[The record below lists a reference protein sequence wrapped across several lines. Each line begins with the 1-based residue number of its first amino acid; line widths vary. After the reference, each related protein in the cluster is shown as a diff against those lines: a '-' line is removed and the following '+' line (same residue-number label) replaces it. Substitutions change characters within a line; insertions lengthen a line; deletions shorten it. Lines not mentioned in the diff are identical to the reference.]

1 MMGVKVNMREVH
13 HMKDAIQEELNRTNG
28 DLDTLKEKMSA
39 LINTEQFKGATATNI
54 KRYTQTFHFQS
65 IVKVKDTNKNYIDD
79 MDKSIDKFS
88 NQVDNDASAILHE
101 DEIKKYKDDISE
113 KIKSM
118 DESIEYANAWID
130 SVNTLTT
137 AQKIQ
142 KEDLNTSKKTFTDYV
157 NKTIEKLVDFDTSN
171 SIDGDITNNA
181 ITELK
186 GLTTYVKNDLPNN
199 RATIASTSGK
209 IESAIIRHRTN
220 EELERWQR
228 FLEKG
233 SDHMNAFPP
242 KTKKG
247 LNALKQAGREML
259 ALKAI
264 GDGSVYR
271 GFKKYMNCK
280 DVNQLIDNMSPKQ
293 LKNMVLFMHTDADN
307 VNLKNLLKSSG
318 EFVKNNP
325 FKKGN
330 LVNWMKNVQ
339 NLDSKTSALLKEE
352 LKDKNFQYKFGDAK
366 KFFDT
371 AEMKKAASTEFKN
384 TFSSQ
389 NFRDNILKKE
399 NFKSRTAATKNIKNY
414 VDEGLKTLK
423 GDFASKNVIGKL
435 KHSMKVGG
443 KVLKPLAVVSAITDN
458 LDEKSTK
465 EKLVGMGVDLGAIGA
480 SAAAGAAIGTAIP
493 IPVVGTLLG
502 ATVGIG
508 VGYLLDKK
516 LPGAD
521 KSLTELAKSSINK
534 GLDVGANA
542 VKSGWNNVT
551 SGFKTIF
558 N

>member
-65 IVKVKDTNKNYIDD
+65 IVKVKDTNKNYMDD
-79 MDKSIDKFS
+79 MNKSIDKFS
-88 NQVDNDASAILHE
+88 NQVDNDTSAILHE

-157 NKTIEKLVDFDTSN
+157 NKTIEKLVDFDTNN

-293 LKNMVLFMHTDADN
+293 LKNMALFMHTDADN

-480 SAAAGAAIGTAIP
+480 SAAAGAAIGTAFP
-493 IPVVGTLLG
+493 IPVVGTLAG
-502 ATVGIG
+502 AAAGIG
-508 VGYLLDKK
+508 VGLLLDAKI
-516 LPGAD
+516 PGAN
-521 KSLTELAKSSINK
+521 KSVTDLAKEGINK
-534 GLDVGANA
+534 GIDKGFDTF
-542 VKSGWNNVT
+542 KSGMSLAGNGLK
-551 SGFKTIF
+551 SIF
-558 N
+558 T

>member
-1 MMGVKVNMREVH
+1 MGVKVNMREVH

-157 NKTIEKLVDFDTSN
+157 NKTIEKLVDFDTNN

-181 ITELK
+181 IIELK

-264 GDGSVYR
+264 GDGDIRAGYNKFMSTR
-271 GFKKYMNCK
+271 N
-280 DVNQLIDNMSPKQ
+280 VNELIDNMSPKQ
-293 LKNMVLFMHTDADN
+293 LKEMALFMHTDADN
-307 VNLKNLLKSSG
+307 VNLKILLKSSG

-352 LKDKNFQYKFGDAK
+352 LKDKNFQYKFGDSK
-366 KFFDT
+366 QFFDKT
-371 AEMKKAASTEFKN
+371 EMKKAASTEFKN

-389 NFRDNILKKE
+389 NFRDNILNKE
-399 NFKSRTAATKNIKNY
+399 NLKSGSAATKNLKKY

-435 KHSMKVGG
+435 KHSMKIGG
-443 KVLKPLAVVSAITDN
+443 KVLKPLALVSAITDN

-465 EKLVGMGVDLGAIGA
+465 EMLVGMGVDLGAIGA

-493 IPVVGTLLG
+493 IPVVGTLAG
-502 ATVGIG
+502 AGAGILAG
-508 VGYLLDKK
+508 MFLDMK
-516 LPGAD
+516 LPGTN
-521 KSLTELAKSSINK
+521 KSITDLAKDGINK
-534 GLDVGANA
+534 GIDKGVDMF
-542 VKSGWNNVT
+542 KSGMSSVGNGLK
-551 SGFKTIF
+551 SIF
-558 N
+558 T

>member
-157 NKTIEKLVDFDTSN
+157 NKTIEKLVDFDTNN

-181 ITELK
+181 IIELK

-264 GDGSVYR
+264 GNGDIRAGYNKFMSTR
-271 GFKKYMNCK
+271 N
-280 DVNQLIDNMSPKQ
+280 VNELIDNMSPKQ
-293 LKNMVLFMHTDADN
+293 LKNMALYMHTDIDN

-330 LVNWMKNVQ
+330 LVDWMKNVQ

-352 LKDKNFQYKFGDAK
+352 LKDKNFQYKFGDSK
-366 KFFDT
+366 QFFDK

-399 NFKSRTAATKNIKNY
+399 NFKSRTAATKNLKNY

-423 GDFASKNVIGKL
+423 GDFTSKNVIGKL
-435 KHSMKVGG
+435 KHSMKLGG
-443 KVLKPLAVVSAITDN
+443 KVLKPLALVSAITDN
-458 LDEKSTK
+458 LDEKSAK
-465 EKLVGMGVDLGAIGA
+465 EMLVGMGVDLGAIGA
-480 SAAAGAAIGTAIP
+480 SAAAGASIGTAIP
-493 IPVVGTLLG
+493 IPVVGTLAG
-502 ATVGIG
+502 AAAGIG
-508 VGYLLDKK
+508 VGLLLDSK
-516 LPGAD
+516 LPGTN
-521 KSLTELAKSSINK
+521 KSVTDFAKEGINK
-534 GLDVGANA
+534 GIDKGVDMF
-542 VKSGWNNVT
+542 KSGMSSVGNGLK
-551 SGFKTIF
+551 SIF
-558 N
+558 T

>member
-157 NKTIEKLVDFDTSN
+157 NKTIEKLVDFDTNN

-247 LNALKQAGREML
+247 LNAIKQAGLEML

-264 GDGSVYR
+264 GDGDIRAGYNKFMSTR
-271 GFKKYMNCK
+271 N
-280 DVNQLIDNMSPKQ
+280 VNELIDNMSPKQ
-293 LKNMVLFMHTDADN
+293 LKEMALFMHTDADN
-307 VNLKNLLKSSG
+307 VNLKILLKSSG

-352 LKDKNFQYKFGDAK
+352 LKDKNFQYKFGDSK
-366 KFFDT
+366 QFFDK
-371 AEMKKAASTEFKN
+371 AEMKKAAFTEFKN

-399 NFKSRTAATKNIKNY
+399 NFKSRTAATKNIKSY

-443 KVLKPLAVVSAITDN
+443 KVLKPLAVVTAITDN

-465 EKLVGMGVDLGAIGA
+465 EKLVGMGVDFGAIGA

-493 IPVVGTLLG
+493 IPVLGTLAG
-502 ATVGIG
+502 AGILVGMAMEH
-508 VGYLLDKK
+508 KMF
-516 LPGAD
+516 ASN
-521 KSLTELAKSSINK
+521 KSLTDLAKDGINK
-534 GLDVGANA
+534 GIDKGVDMF
-542 VKSGWNNVT
+542 KSGMNSVGN
-551 SGFKTIF
+551 GFKSIF
-558 N
+558 T

>member
-1 MMGVKVNMREVH
+1 MGVKVNMNEVQN
-13 HMKDAIQEELNRTNG
+13 MKNAIKSELDKTNG
-28 DLDTLKEKMSA
+28 DVDALKESMAS
-39 LINTEQFKGATATNI
+39 LINTDQFKGATASSV
-54 KRYTQTFHFQS
+54 KSYTKTFHYQS
-65 IVKVKDTNKNYIDD
+65 INKIKNTNKDYVAD
-79 MDKSIDKFS
+79 MDKSISKFS
-88 NQVDNDASAILHE
+88 NQVDNDEAAILHE
-101 DEIKKYKDDISE
+101 DKIKTYKDDIS
-113 KIKSM
+113 KKVKSM
-118 DESIEYANAWID
+118 KETIEYVNNWID
-130 SVNTLTT
+130 TVNTLTT
-137 AQKIQ
+137 AQKV
-142 KEDLNTSKKTFTDYV
+142 KNEDLTSKATTFKDHV
-157 NKTIEKLVDFDTSN
+157 DDTIDKLVNFDAIN
-171 SIDGDITNNA
+171 STDGDLTNNL

-186 GLTTYVKNDLPNN
+186 GLTTYVKNDLPAN
-199 RATIASTSGK
+199 RSSISGTSGK
-209 IESAIIRHRTN
+209 IESAIIRHQTS
-220 EELERWQR
+220 EELKRWQK
-228 FLEKG
+228 FLEKC
-233 SDHMNAFPP
+233 SDEMNAFPP

-247 LNALKQAGREML
+247 LKALKQAGREML

-264 GDGSVYR
+264 GNGSVYR

-293 LKNMVLFMHTDADN
+293 LKNMALYMHTDVDN

-330 LVNWMKNVQ
+330 LVDWMKNVQ

-352 LKDKNFQYKFGDAK
+352 LKDKNFQYKFGDSK
-366 KFFDT
+366 QFFDK

-399 NFKSRTAATKNIKNY
+399 NFKSRTAATKNLKNY

-423 GDFASKNVIGKL
+423 GDFTSKNVIGKL
-435 KHSMKVGG
+435 KHSMKLGG
-443 KVLKPLAVVSAITDN
+443 KVLKPLALVSAITDN
-458 LDEKSTK
+458 LDEKSAK
-465 EKLVGMGVDLGAIGA
+465 EMLVGMGVDLGAIGA

-502 ATVGIG
+502 AAAGIG
-508 VGYLLDKK
+508 VGYLLDSK
-516 LPGAD
+516 LPGMD
-521 KSLTELAKSSINK
+521 KSLTDVAKSSINK
-534 GLDVGANA
+534 GLDAGANV

>member
-1 MMGVKVNMREVH
+1 M
-13 HMKDAIQEELNRTNG
+13 
-28 DLDTLKEKMSA
+28 
-39 LINTEQFKGATATNI
+39 
-54 KRYTQTFHFQS
+54 
-65 IVKVKDTNKNYIDD
+65 
-79 MDKSIDKFS
+79 
-88 NQVDNDASAILHE
+88 
-101 DEIKKYKDDISE
+101 
-113 KIKSM
+113 
-118 DESIEYANAWID
+118 
-130 SVNTLTT
+130 
-137 AQKIQ
+137 
-142 KEDLNTSKKTFTDYV
+142 
-157 NKTIEKLVDFDTSN
+157 
-171 SIDGDITNNA
+171 
-181 ITELK
+181 
-186 GLTTYVKNDLPNN
+186 KNDLPNN
-199 RATIASTSGK
+199 RATISSTSGK

-233 SDHMNAFPP
+233 CDHMNAFPP

-293 LKNMVLFMHTDADN
+293 LKNMALFMHTDADN

-352 LKDKNFQYKFGDAK
+352 LKDKNFQYKFGDVK

-389 NFRDNILKKE
+389 NFRENILNKE
-399 NFKSRTAATKNIKNY
+399 NLKSGSAATKNIKNY

-493 IPVVGTLLG
+493 IPVVGTILG
-502 ATVGIG
+502 AGAGILVGSLLEKKIGSTNKSVTDFAKEGFNGVIDNGIG
-508 VGYLLDKK
+508 KF
-516 LPGAD
+516 
-521 KSLTELAKSSINK
+521 
-534 GLDVGANA
+534 
-542 VKSGWNNVT
+542 KSGMGLAEK
-551 SGFKTIF
+551 GFNSVF
-558 N
+558 G

>member
-1 MMGVKVNMREVH
+1 MGVKVNMNEVKN
-13 HMKDAIQEELNRTNG
+13 MKNAIKSELDKTNG
-28 DLDTLKEKMSA
+28 DVDTLKESMAS
-39 LINTEQFKGATATNI
+39 LINTEQFKGATATSV
-54 KRYTQTFHFQS
+54 KSYTRTFHYQS
-65 IVKVKDTNKNYIDD
+65 INKIKNTNKDYVAD
-79 MDKSIDKFS
+79 MDKSISKFS
-88 NQVDNDASAILHE
+88 NQVDNDEAAILHE
-101 DEIKKYKDDISE
+101 DKIKTYKDDIS
-113 KIKSM
+113 KKVKSM
-118 DESIEYANAWID
+118 KETIEYVNNWID
-130 SVNTLTT
+130 TVNTLTT
-137 AQKIQ
+137 AQKV
-142 KEDLNTSKKTFTDYV
+142 KNEDLTSKATTFKDHV
-157 NKTIEKLVDFDTSN
+157 DETIDKLVNFDAVN
-171 SIDGDITNNA
+171 STDGDLTNNS

-186 GLTTYVKNDLPNN
+186 GLTTYVKNDLPAN
-199 RATIASTSGK
+199 RSTISGTSGK
-209 IESAIIRHRTN
+209 IESAIIRHQTS
-220 EELERWQR
+220 EELKRWQK
-228 FLEKG
+228 FLEKC
-233 SDHMNAFPP
+233 SDEMNAFPP

-247 LNALKQAGREML
+247 LKALKQAGREML

-264 GDGSVYR
+264 GNGSVYR

-293 LKNMVLFMHTDADN
+293 LKNMALYMHTDVDN

-330 LVNWMKNVQ
+330 LVDWMKNVQ

-352 LKDKNFQYKFGDAK
+352 LKDKNFQYKFGDSK
-366 KFFDT
+366 QFFDK

-399 NFKSRTAATKNIKNY
+399 NFKSRTAATKNLKNY

-423 GDFASKNVIGKL
+423 GDFTSKNVIGKL
-435 KHSMKVGG
+435 KHSMKLGG
-443 KVLKPLAVVSAITDN
+443 EVLKPLALVSAITDN
-458 LDEKSTK
+458 LDEKSAK
-465 EKLVGMGVDLGAIGA
+465 EMLVGMGVDLGAIGA

-502 ATVGIG
+502 AAAGIG
-508 VGYLLDKK
+508 VGYLLDSK
-516 LPGAD
+516 LPGMD
-521 KSLTELAKSSINK
+521 KSLTDVAKSSINK
-534 GLDVGANA
+534 GLDAGANV